1 MRRDRHPREHR
12 DAEPVF
18 GEAVGCLGV
27 RDRYVTRDQQR
38 AADLCADVRRWIL
51 RALSL
56 SAWYIAARQQRT
68 VHRRR
73 PWQRRYRD
81 QELLHRSVVG
91 DAVSRFPFL
100 LQRRRCWRGRTG

>member
-1 MRRDRHPREHR
+1 MRRHRHPRQHR

-51 RALSL
+51 RTVSL

-68 VHRRR
+68 VHRRP
-73 PWQRRYRD
+73 PWERRDRD
-81 QELLHRSVVG
+81 QELLHRSDGG
-91 DAVSRFPFL
+91 DAAF
-100 LQRRRCWRGRTG
+100 RGTVLMQPGP